1 MYYIIKRNIYYCLKV
16 RTERLM
22 AILHVNKR
30 TYKLGLVILWLH
42 LSYSLNNN
50 ELNKLVNR
58 CSVIII
64 ILKIC

>member
-22 AILHVNKR
+22 AILPVNKR
-30 TYKLGLVILWLH
+30 TYKLGLVILWLP
-42 LSYSLNNN
+42 LSYSLYNN

-58 CSVIII
+58 CYVII
-64 ILKIC
+64 ILKTC